1 MCKLAV
7 NCYPRN
13 CRLSD
18 RSKAL
23 TLQVYRA
30 SDEGLRLILLCGL
43 MPYYYWIIGFFV
55 RVVMATVCLW
65 AAMKLIKE
73 DGSFLALLAAA
84 SIASLVA
91 MLPIPY
97 VGWLLSF
104 VVLLVLISKWT
115 TAEIWPGAAAMVIVA
130 WCLSALANAALSM
143 AFR

>member
-1 MCKLAV
+1 
-7 NCYPRN
+7 
-13 CRLSD
+13 
-18 RSKAL
+18 
-23 TLQVYRA
+23 
-30 SDEGLRLILLCGL
+30 

-73 DGSFLALLAAA
+73 EGSFLGLLAAA

-91 MLPIPY
+91 LLPIPY
-97 VGWLLSF
+97 VGWLLTF

-115 TAEIWPGAAAMVIVA
+115 TSEIWPGAPAMVIVA
-130 WCLSALANAALSM
+130 WCLALLANAAISM